1 MDNPTK
7 EEILK
12 AINDSGYLFEQEI
25 ASILESNDFYVYPN
39 DAFIDIDE
47 EKSREI
53 DVMAYKRFYHNERK
67 KISISVRILCECKN
81 NTNPFV
87 FVCRNKN
94 SADNSYSPPNFLFP
108 LNEYTKPIKQEP
120 GSYNIITG
128 FQYYNLETVF
138 PYSII
143 DTKATQFCKIIRK
156 GKDWSAFHDGIY
168 ESLLIPMIKC
178 LEFNKKSDS
187 DINKYNDW
195 KNFKVYYPIIVL
207 NSDLFSI
214 NTHID
219 AGIINKI
226 DSISFTREINS
237 KHYKDRYLVDFVTKD
252 GLQNYIEKNIFS
264 FMDKFVEI
272 ITE

>member
-1 MDNPTK
+1 M
-7 EEILK
+7 
-12 AINDSGYLFEQEI
+12 SH
-25 ASILESNDFYVYPN
+25 
-39 DAFIDIDE
+39 
-47 EKSREI
+47 
-53 DVMAYKRFYHNERK
+53 RFAQKH
-67 KISISVRILCECKN
+67 
-81 NTNPFV
+81 PFV

-108 LNEYTKPIKQEP
+108 LNEYRKSINQEP
-120 GSYNIITG
+120 GSFRIITG

-187 DINKYNDW
+187 DIDKYNDW
-195 KNFKVYYPIIVL
+195 NNFTVYFPIIVL

-219 AGIINKI
+219 AKIINKI

-237 KHYKDRYLVDFVTKD
+237 KHYKDKYLVDFVTKD
-252 GLQNYIEKNIFS
+252 GLQNYIDKNIIS
-264 FMDKFVEI
+264 FMDKFVRI
-272 ITE
+272 VTK

>member
-1 MDNPTK
+1 MENPTK

-12 AINDSGYLFEQEI
+12 AIHDSGYLFEQEI
-25 ASILESNDFYVYPN
+25 ASIFERNDFFVYPN
-39 DAFIDIDE
+39 HAYIDIDE

-53 DVMAYKRFYHNERK
+53 DVMAFKRFYNDKRTK
-67 KISISVRILCECKN
+67 VSISVRIICECKN

-94 SADNSYSPPNFLFP
+94 SADNRYSPPNFVFP
-108 LNEYTKPIKQEP
+108 TKEYRKPIKNDP
-120 GSYNIITG
+120 NAYSIITG

-143 DTKATQFCKIIRK
+143 DNKATQFCKIIRK

-178 LEFNKKSDS
+178 LEFYKESDY
-187 DINKYNDW
+187 DIDQYNDW
-195 KNFKVYYPIIVL
+195 NNFIVYYPIIVL

-214 NTHID
+214 DTHID

-237 KHYKDRYLVDFVTKD
+237 KHYKDKYLVDFVTKD
-252 GLQNYIEKNIFS
+252 GLQNYIDENIIS
-264 FMDKFVEI
+264 FMDKFIEI
-272 ITE
+272 VTQ